1 MKIFHERP
9 RFGRLSLIRTLEEGR
24 ELHHKN
30 NHTISGYQAERL
42 EHCVEHPVN
51 TVPKSDKSCKKAEK
65 ILHKNC
71 GYRQCTGY
79 FRAYDVPPTQS
90 WEKYYKNDMA
100 VASDN
105 DICTKIGTDALEKG
119 GSAVDAAISVLLC
132 LGAVQPQSNGIGGGG
147 FMVVHTRDQ
156 DKVINFREM
165 APSASTQ
172 DMYVEDS
179 ILATIGGLASGVPGP
194 VAGYWKAHKLFGK
207 LNWSDLFAPTIEL
220 LKKPITVTGHMAR
233 ALSRTKQYLIK
244 DKNAKK
250 IFFKDPRDQ
259 ESYVREGDTF
269 LNSKLGAAYRQI
281 SEHGPK
287 AFYRGKVA
295 KNIVKA
301 TVSSIIDLDS

>member
-1 MKIFHERP
+1 ME
-9 RFGRLSLIRTLEEGR
+9 
-24 ELHHKN
+24 
-30 NHTISGYQAERL
+30 Q
-42 EHCVEHPVN
+42 PVN
-51 TVPKSDKSCKKAEK
+51 TVPKSDKSCRKAEK
-65 ILHKNC
+65 ILHQNC

-79 FRAYDVPPTQS
+79 FRADDVELTPPG
-90 WEKYYKNDMA
+90 NDMA